1 MSTEYRDAFQAEFN
15 VSRETMKLL
24 DEYAALLRKWNP
36 AINLVSKST
45 INALWQRHFHDS
57 AQIFQFQSENPC
69 HWVDLGSGG
78 GFPALVLAVM
88 AKEVSPETRFT
99 LVESDL
105 RKCTFLR
112 TVIRDLRVNATV
124 ITERIEEIDG
134 LEADILTARALASLE
149 KLLEFANLHLSPSGT
164 AIFPKGDRFL
174 EEIIEAKVNW
184 RFDLEEIPS
193 KTNPTGAILKIGGIS
208 RV

>member
-1 MSTEYRDAFQAEFN
+1 MDYRDAFQAEFN
-15 VSRETMKLL
+15 VSRETMAVL
-24 DEYAALLRKWNP
+24 DNYASLLRKWNP

-45 INALWQRHFHDS
+45 IDALWQRHFHDS
-57 AQIFQFQSENPC
+57 AQIYQFQPENPC
-69 HWVDLGSGG
+69 HWADLGSGG
-78 GFPALVLAVM
+78 GFPALVLAAM
-88 AKEVSPETRFT
+88 AKEDSPETRFT

-112 TVIRDLRVNATV
+112 TVIRDLGLNAAV
-124 ITERIEEIDG
+124 ITARIEEIDG
-134 LEADILTARALASLE
+134 LGADTLTARALASLD

-164 AIFPKGDRFL
+164 AIFPKGDRYQA
-174 EEIIEAKVNW
+174 EIAQAKANW

>member
-1 MSTEYRDAFQAEFN
+1 MDYRDAFQAEFN
-15 VSRETMKLL
+15 VSRETMSVL
-24 DEYAALLRKWNP
+24 DNYASLLRKWNP

-45 INALWQRHFHDS
+45 IDALWQRHFHDS
-57 AQIFQFQSENPC
+57 AQIYQFQPENPC
-69 HWVDLGSGG
+69 HWADLGSGG
-78 GFPALVLAVM
+78 GFPALVLAAM
-88 AKEVSPETRFT
+88 AKEDSPETRFT

-112 TVIRDLRVNATV
+112 TVIRDLGLNATV
-124 ITERIEEIDG
+124 ITARIEETEG
-134 LEADILTARALASLE
+134 LGADILTARALASLD

-164 AIFPKGDRFL
+164 AIFPKGDRYQA
-174 EEIIEAKVNW
+174 EIAQAKANW

>member
-1 MSTEYRDAFQAEFN
+1 MDHRDAFQAEFD
-15 VSRETMKLL
+15 VSRETMTLL
-24 DEYAALLRKWNP
+24 DDYATLLQKWNP

-45 INALWQRHFHDS
+45 VDVLWQRHFHDS
-57 AQIFQFQSENPC
+57 AQIYQFQPENPC

-78 GFPALVLAVM
+78 GFPALVLAII
-88 AKEVSPETRFT
+88 AKKDSPETRFT
-99 LVESDL
+99 LVESDI

-112 TVIRDLRVNATV
+112 TVIRDLELNANV
-124 ITERIEEIDG
+124 ITQRIEETNG
-134 LEADILTARALASLE
+134 LEADILTARALASLDR
-149 KLLEFANLHLSPSGT
+149 LLEFASMHLSPSGT

-174 EEIIEAKVNW
+174 QEITEAKANW

>member
-1 MSTEYRDAFQAEFN
+1 MDYREAFQAEFN
-15 VSRETMKLL
+15 VSRETMGLL

-45 INALWQRHFHDS
+45 LNTLWQRHFHDS
-57 AQIFQFQSENPC
+57 AQIFQFQSDNPC

-78 GFPALVLAVM
+78 GFPALVLAAM
-88 AKEVSPETRFT
+88 AKEESSETRFA

-112 TVIRDLRVNATV
+112 TVIRDLGLNATV
-124 ITERIEEIDG
+124 ITARIEETDG
-134 LEADILTARALASLE
+134 LDADILTARALASLD
-149 KLLEFANLHLSPSGT
+149 KLLEFANLHLSPSGI
-164 AIFPKGDRFL
+164 AIFFKGDRFL
-174 EEIIEAKVNW
+174 EEIAQAKANW
-184 RFDLEEIPS
+184 CFDLEEIPS

>member
-1 MSTEYRDAFQAEFN
+1 MSMEYRDAFQIEFN
-15 VSRETMKLL
+15 VSRETMELL
-24 DEYAALLRKWNP
+24 GEYAALLCKWNP

-45 INALWQRHFHDS
+45 ISTLWQRHFHDS
-57 AQIFQFQSENPC
+57 AQIFQFQPESPC

-78 GFPALVLAVM
+78 GFPALVLAVT

-112 TVIRDLRVNATV
+112 TVIRDLEVNATV
-124 ITERIEEIDG
+124 ITARIEEIDG
-134 LEADILTARALASLE
+134 LGADILTARALASLE

-164 AIFPKGDRFL
+164 AIFPKGDKFL
-174 EEIIEAKVNW
+174 EEIIEAKANW

>member
-1 MSTEYRDAFQAEFN
+1 MDYREAFQVEFD
-15 VSRETMKLL
+15 VSRETMGLL

-36 AINLVSKST
+36 AINLVAKST

-57 AQIFQFQSENPC
+57 AQIFRFQSDNPC
-69 HWVDLGSGG
+69 RWVDLGSGG
-78 GFPALVLAVM
+78 GFPALVLAAM
-88 AKEVSPETRFT
+88 AKEISSETHFT

-105 RKCTFLR
+105 RKSTFLR
-112 TVIRDLRVNATV
+112 TVIRDLGLNAIV
-124 ITERIEEIDG
+124 ITARIEELEG
-134 LEADILTARALASLE
+134 LSADIVTARALAPLD
-149 KLLEFANLHLSPSGT
+149 KLLEFSNPHLSPSGT

-174 EEIIEAKVNW
+174 EEITEAKVKW
-184 RFDLEEIPS
+184 RFDLEEITS

>member
-1 MSTEYRDAFQAEFN
+1 MDYRDAFQAEFN
-15 VSRETMKLL
+15 VSRETMAVL
-24 DEYAALLRKWNP
+24 DNYASLLRKWNP

-45 INALWQRHFHDS
+45 IDALWQRHFHDS
-57 AQIFQFQSENPC
+57 AQIYQFQPENPC
-69 HWVDLGSGG
+69 HWADLGSGG
-78 GFPALVLAVM
+78 GFPALVLAAM
-88 AKEVSPETRFT
+88 AKEDSPETRFT

-112 TVIRDLRVNATV
+112 TVIRDLGLNAAV
-124 ITERIEEIDG
+124 ITARIEEIDG
-134 LEADILTARALASLE
+134 LGADTLTARALASLD

-164 AIFPKGDRFL
+164 AIFPKGDRYQA
-174 EEIIEAKVNW
+174 EIAQAKVNW

>member
-1 MSTEYRDAFQAEFN
+1 MDYRDAFQANFN
-15 VSRETMKLL
+15 VSRETMALL
-24 DEYAALLRKWNP
+24 DDYAALLRKWNP

-45 INALWQRHFHDS
+45 IDSLWQRHFHDS
-57 AQIFQFQSENPC
+57 AQIYQFQPENPC
-69 HWVDLGSGG
+69 HWADLGSGG
-78 GFPALVLAVM
+78 GFPALVLAAM
-88 AKEVSPETRFT
+88 AKQDSPETRFT

-112 TVIRDLRVNATV
+112 TVIRDLGLNAIV
-124 ITERIEEIDG
+124 ITARIEETEALG
-134 LEADILTARALASLE
+134 ADILTARALASLD
-149 KLLEFANLHLSPSGT
+149 KLLEFANLHLSPTGT
-164 AIFPKGDRFL
+164 AIFPKGDKFQA
-174 EEIIEAKVNW
+174 EIAQTKANW

>member
-1 MSTEYRDAFQAEFN
+1 MDYRDAFLDEFN
-15 VSRETMKLL
+15 VSRETMALL
-24 DEYAALLRKWNP
+24 DDYAALLRKWNP

-57 AQIFQFQSENPC
+57 AQIYLFQSETPC
-69 HWVDLGSGG
+69 HWADLGSGG

-88 AKEVSPETRFT
+88 AKEDLPESRFT

-112 TVIRDLRVNATV
+112 TVIRDLGLNATV
-124 ITERIEEIDG
+124 ITARIEETAG
-134 LEADILTARALASLE
+134 LNADILTARALAPLE
-149 KLLEFANLHLSPSGT
+149 KLLEFANLHLSPAGT
-164 AIFPKGDRFL
+164 AIFPKGDRFQA
-174 EEIIEAKVNW
+174 EIAQVKANW
-184 RFDLEEIPS
+184 HFDLEEIPS
-193 KTNPTGAILKIGGIS
+193 RTNPTGAILKIGGIS

>member
-1 MSTEYRDAFQAEFN
+1 MDYRDAFQAEFN
-15 VSRETMKLL
+15 VSRETMAVL
-24 DEYAALLRKWNP
+24 DNYAALLKKWNP

-45 INALWQRHFHDS
+45 IDALWQRHFHDS
-57 AQIFQFQSENPC
+57 AQIYQFQPENPC
-69 HWVDLGSGG
+69 HWADLGSGG
-78 GFPALVLAVM
+78 GFPALVLAAM
-88 AKEVSPETRFT
+88 AKEDSLETQFT

-112 TVIRDLRVNATV
+112 TVIRDLGLNATV
-124 ITERIEEIDG
+124 ITARIEETEG
-134 LEADILTARALASLE
+134 LGADILTARALASLD
-149 KLLEFANLHLSPSGT
+149 KLLEFANQHLSPSGT
-164 AIFPKGDRFL
+164 AIFPKGDRYQA
-174 EEIIEAKVNW
+174 EIAQAKANW

>member
-1 MSTEYRDAFQAEFN
+1 MDYRDAFQAEFN
-15 VSRETMKLL
+15 VSRETMAVL
-24 DEYAALLRKWNP
+24 DNYAALLKKWNP

-45 INALWQRHFHDS
+45 IDALWQRHFHDS
-57 AQIFQFQSENPC
+57 AQIYQFQPENPC
-69 HWVDLGSGG
+69 HWADLGSGG
-78 GFPALVLAVM
+78 GFPALVLAAM
-88 AKEVSPETRFT
+88 AKEDSLETQFT

-112 TVIRDLRVNATV
+112 TVIRDLGLNATV
-124 ITERIEEIDG
+124 ITVRIEETEG
-134 LEADILTARALASLE
+134 LGADILTARALASLD
-149 KLLEFANLHLSPSGT
+149 KLLEFANQHLSPSGT
-164 AIFPKGDRFL
+164 AIFPKGDRYQA
-174 EEIIEAKVNW
+174 EIAQAKANW